1 MKRKLLIAPKGYV
14 YDWAVP
20 HLING
25 VEQHL
30 YTQQLSL
37 SRFDK
42 EENYI
47 LGEVKKNV
55 SND

>member
-1 MKRKLLIAPKGYV
+1 MKRKLLIAPQGYV
-14 YDWAVP
+14 YDWATP
-20 HLING
+20 HFKDG

-30 YTQQLSL
+30 YAQRLSL

-47 LGEVKKNV
+47 LVEVEKNV
-55 SND
+55 SSD